1 MNIAG
6 YEVNTHKKQAP
17 SHLYKLAMKYW
28 RQNIKK
34 IHNIIYKRV
43 IPLPNKI
50 CAWSVLWKTT
60 SNDLVETHLHDA
72 EWKSLKRLQALLYD
86 IYMPPCIWYCRN
98 DKSPVMEQE
107 KRGYVGLG
115 VG

>member
-50 CAWSVLWKTT
+50 CAWSVL
-60 SNDLVETHLHDA
+60 
-72 EWKSLKRLQALLYD
+72 
-86 IYMPPCIWYCRN
+86 
-98 DKSPVMEQE
+98 
-107 KRGYVGLG
+107 
-115 VG
+115 